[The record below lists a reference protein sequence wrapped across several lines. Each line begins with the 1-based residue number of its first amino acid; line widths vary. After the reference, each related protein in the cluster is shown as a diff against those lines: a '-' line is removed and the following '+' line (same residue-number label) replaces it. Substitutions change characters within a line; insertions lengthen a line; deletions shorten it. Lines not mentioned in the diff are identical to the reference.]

1 MRPKSGFTLIE
12 LLVVIAIIAVLLG
25 LLLPAL
31 AGAQRNA
38 RSNKD
43 GTQQREIHRTLVLF
57 ANSNEGELPVPGVIN
72 RLPTGFGN
80 VPGEGPE
87 DFTQNWTG
95 PLYSSMIA
103 QEFFDPDV
111 LVGPTEI
118 NPIVV
123 VDTDYRR
130 SKYDPGSDQY
140 WDDAFEV
147 NIYAQPGDSL
157 FCNTSFAHQAL
168 CGQRKNR
175 KWRDTQDSTYPIIGT
190 RGVRDG
196 VVSTQTAPEPDY
208 DGSPT
213 LRLHGNRKNWV
224 GNVVFADNH
233 WEQLLNFY
241 PTQTR
246 GNRADG
252 TNDSTDNIFAAEFG
266 PDPTEPYPQGP
277 DAWMV
282 ISTAAADDGLSV
294 TAKYDALQ

>member
-1 MRPKSGFTLIE
+1 MRRKGGFTLIE

-31 AGAQRNA
+31 AGARRNA
-38 RSNKD
+38 KSNKD
-43 GTQQREIHRTLVLF
+43 GTQQREIHRALVLF

-72 RLPTGFGN
+72 RLPTGFGD

-130 SKYDPGSDQY
+130 KEYDPGSDKY
-140 WDDAFEV
+140 WDDEFEV
-147 NIYAQPGDSL
+147 NIDALPMDNQ

-175 KWRDTQDSTYPIIGT
+175 RWRDTQDSTYPIIGT
-190 RGVRDG
+190 RGVQDG
-196 VVSTQTAPEPDY
+196 VEIGEPEY
-208 DGSPT
+208 DRSPT
-213 LRLHGNRKNWV
+213 LRLHGHRKNWV

-233 WEQLLNFY
+233 WEQLLNFD
-241 PTQTR
+241 PVQTR
-246 GNRADG
+246 GRRADG
-252 TNDSTDNIFAAEFG
+252 TQDSRDNIFAAEFG
-266 PDPTEPYPQGP
+266 PGGPDDFYPEGP

-282 ISTAAADDGLSV
+282 ISTEAEPDGLSV
-294 TAKYDALQ
+294 TPKYDALP